1 MAQIDRTGFKILSMK
16 KKGKPVFKRY
26 EQNQPMLIP
35 PSYEDLVPE
44 NHPVRVVNEV
54 IERIDISGLEG
65 SYKGGG
71 TSSYHPRMLLKVVVY
86 AYLRNIYSTRKI
98 EQAAA
103 ENVQFMWLAAGA
115 KPDHNTINDFRGK
128 RLKGQLKEIFN
139 QVVVLLAEAGAVSL
153 KEVVL
158 DGTKIEASANRYTF
172 VWGKAIKV
180 SRERIERQMKELWEY
195 VEKVY
200 EDEEQQ
206 PNEPAFE
213 AIDPEAVSRAIAE
226 INEALKDREID
237 PKVRQKLKYAEKN
250 WPVKLAE
257 YDEKEKILAGRS
269 SYSKTDPDATFM
281 RMKEDHMRNG
291 QLKPGYNVQAST
303 EKQYIVNYTLG
314 QTTSD
319 TTLLKDHIDE
329 HIASY
334 GSVPEKLTA
343 DAGYGSEENYTYLDE
358 KDIEA
363 FVKYNY
369 FDREQAEE
377 KNKDRKNHKPPPN
390 PFHADNLHYDQ
401 ERDTLTCPIGQ
412 SMHFIGERRRRTR
425 NGYLQTYRM
434 YQALNC
440 ESCPMRGP
448 CHKAEGNRIIQRS
461 PTLVRYKQQVK
472 ERLASDEGIEKR
484 KQRWQVEAV
493 FGNIK
498 QNKGF
503 RRFNL
508 RGIEKVNIEI
518 GLIALAHNL
527 QRFSTQPGH

>member
-1 MAQIDRTGFKILSMK
+1 MAQIGRTGFKILSMR
-16 KKGKPVFKRY
+16 KKGKAVFKRY
-26 EQNQPMLIP
+26 EQNQPMLLP
-35 PSYEDLVPE
+35 PSYEELVPA

-54 IERIDISGLEG
+54 VERIDIGALER

-86 AYLRNIYSTRKI
+86 AYLRNIYSSRKM
-98 EQAAA
+98 EQALC
-103 ENVQFMWLAAGA
+103 ENVHFIWLAGGA
-115 KPDHNTINDFRGK
+115 KPDHNTLNDFRGK

-139 QVVVLLAEAGAVSL
+139 QVVVLLAAEGAVTL
-153 KEVVL
+153 REAVL

-180 SRERIERQMKELWEY
+180 SRERIERQLRELWEY

-206 PNEPAFE
+206 PNTPSFA
-213 AIDPEAVSRAIAE
+213 AIDPDAVARTIDE
-226 INEALKDREID
+226 INEALREKEID
-237 PKVRQKLKYAEKN
+237 PKIKQKLKYAEKN
-250 WPVKLAE
+250 WPEKLAE
-257 YDEKEKILAGRS
+257 YDEKERILAGRS
-269 SYSKTDPDATFM
+269 SYSKTDVDATFM

-291 QLKPGYNVQAST
+291 QLKPAYNVQAST

-319 TTLLKDHIDE
+319 TTLLKE
-329 HIASY
+329 HIEEHIHSY
-334 GSVPEKLTA
+334 GCSPEKLTA
-343 DAGYGSEENYTYLDE
+343 DAGYGSEENYTYLEE

-369 FDREQAEE
+369 FDREQAGE
-377 KNKDRKNHKPPPN
+377 KNKDRKNHKPPN

-412 SMHFIGERRRRTR
+412 SMHFIGERRRRSR

-434 YQALNC
+434 YQAQNC
-440 ESCPMRGP
+440 EGCPMRGP

-472 ERLASDEGIEKR
+472 ERLASDEGLEKR

-498 QNKGF
+498 QNKAF

-508 RGIEKVNIEI
+508 RGIDKASIEI
-518 GLIALAHNL
+518 GLLALAHNL
-527 QRFSTQPGH
+527 QRFSTKPGH